1 MDSLLEKCNKIGLKM
16 TDQRRTIVRVLSD
29 SDDHPDVESVHKRAS
44 KIDKRIG
51 IATVYRTIK
60 LFEDNNLLE
69 KHEFKGFSSRYET
82 VRENH
87 HHLIDISNGKVREF
101 RNTLIDAMQKQMAKE
116 MGYNLID
123 YRLELYAVP
132 IKRKK
137 KINSTILD
145 EQESLRSSK

>member
-1 MDSLLEKCNKIGLKM
+1 MQSLLEKCLNLGLKM
-16 TDQRRTIVRVLSD
+16 TDQRRVIVKVLSE
-29 SDDHPDVESVHKRAS
+29 SEDHPDVESVYRRAS

-60 LFEDNNLLE
+60 LFQDNNLLE

-87 HHLIDISNGKVREF
+87 HPLIDIPSGNVKEF

-116 MGYNLID
+116 LGYDLVD
-123 YRLELYAVP
+123 YRLEIYAIP
-132 IKRKK
+132 SKHKK
-137 KINSTILD
+137 
-145 EQESLRSSK
+145 E

>member
-1 MDSLLEKCNKIGLKM
+1 MNALLDKCQKLGLKM
-16 TDQRRTIVRVLSD
+16 TDQRKVIVKVLSE
-29 SDDHPDVESVHKRAS
+29 SKDHPDVESVHRRAS

-69 KHEFKGFSSRYET
+69 KHEFKGYSSRYET

-87 HHLIDISNGKVREF
+87 HHLIDVRSGMVKEF
-101 RNTLIDAMQKQMAKE
+101 RNTLVDAMQKQVAKE
-116 MGYNLID
+116 MGYQLID

-132 IKRKK
+132 LKNKR
-137 KINSTILD
+137 S
-145 EQESLRSSK
+145 EE

>member
-1 MDSLLEKCNKIGLKM
+1 METLLKKCQALGLKL
-16 TDQRRTIVRVLSD
+16 TDQRKTIVKVLSD
-29 SDDHPDVESVHKRAS
+29 SSDHPDVEAVHKRAS

-69 KHEFKGFSSRYET
+69 KHEFKGYSSRYET

-87 HHLIDISNGKVREF
+87 HHLIDVKSGKVMEF
-101 RNTLIDAMQKQMAKE
+101 RNTLVDAMQKQVAKE
-116 MGYNLID
+116 MGYKLID

-132 IKRKK
+132 VKV
-137 KINSTILD
+137 
-145 EQESLRSSK
+145 RSQK

>member
-1 MDSLLEKCNKIGLKM
+1 MMDTLLEKCNKLGLKM
-16 TDQRRTIVRVLSD
+16 TEQRKVIVKVLSD
-29 SDDHPDVESVHKRAS
+29 STDHPDVESVHKRAA

-69 KHEFKGFSSRYET
+69 KHEFKGYSSRYET

-87 HHLIDISNGKVREF
+87 HHLIDVRSGKVKEF
-101 RNTLIDAMQKQMAKE
+101 RNTLVDAMQKQVAKE
-116 MGYNLID
+116 MGYKLID

-132 IKRKK
+132 IENKRSEK
-137 KINSTILD
+137 
-145 EQESLRSSK
+145 

>member
-1 MDSLLEKCNKIGLKM
+1 METLLDKCKKLGLKL
-16 TDQRRTIVRVLSD
+16 TEQRKVIVKVLSD
-29 SDDHPDVESVHKRAS
+29 SLDHPDVESVHKRAA

-69 KHEFKGFSSRYET
+69 KHEFKGYSSRYET

-87 HHLIDISNGKVREF
+87 HHLIDIKSGKVKEF
-101 RNTLIDAMQKQMAKE
+101 RNTLVDAMQKQVAKE
-116 MGYNLID
+116 MGYKLID

-132 IKRKK
+132 IKSRSKK
-137 KINSTILD
+137 
-145 EQESLRSSK
+145 

>member
-1 MDSLLEKCNKIGLKM
+1 MVEKLETLLDKCKKLGLKL
-16 TDQRRTIVRVLSD
+16 TEQRKIIVKVLSD
-29 SDDHPDVESVHKRAS
+29 SSDHPDVESVHKRAV

-69 KHEFKGFSSRYET
+69 KHEFKGYSSRYET

-87 HHLIDISNGKVREF
+87 HHLIDVKSGRVKEF
-101 RNTLIDAMQKQMAKE
+101 RNTLVDAMQKQVAKE
-116 MGYNLID
+116 MGYKLID

-132 IKRKK
+132 VKNRSKK
-137 KINSTILD
+137 
-145 EQESLRSSK
+145 

>member
-1 MDSLLEKCNKIGLKM
+1 METLLDKCKKLGLKL
-16 TDQRRTIVRVLSD
+16 TEQRKIIVKVLSD
-29 SDDHPDVESVHKRAS
+29 SSDHPDVESVHRRAV

-69 KHEFKGFSSRYET
+69 KHEFKGYSSRYET

-87 HHLIDISNGKVREF
+87 HHLIDIKSGKVKEF
-101 RNTLIDAMQKQMAKE
+101 RNTLVDAMQKQVAKE
-116 MGYNLID
+116 MGYKLID

-132 IKRKK
+132 VKSRSKK
-137 KINSTILD
+137 
-145 EQESLRSSK
+145 

>member
-1 MDSLLEKCNKIGLKM
+1 METLLNKCKKLGLKL
-16 TDQRRTIVRVLSD
+16 TEQRRIIVKVLSD
-29 SDDHPDVESVHKRAS
+29 SSDHPDVESVHKRAV

-69 KHEFKGFSSRYET
+69 KHEFKGYSSRYET

-87 HHLIDISNGKVREF
+87 HHLIDVQSGKVKEF
-101 RNTLIDAMQKQMAKE
+101 RNTLVDAMQKQVAKE
-116 MGYNLID
+116 MGYKLID

-132 IKRKK
+132 VKNRSKK
-137 KINSTILD
+137 
-145 EQESLRSSK
+145 

>member
-1 MDSLLEKCNKIGLKM
+1 MKDILLEKCLKLGLKM
-16 TDQRRTIVRVLSD
+16 TQQRKVIVKILSE
-29 SDDHPDVESVHKRAS
+29 SKDHPDVESVHKRVS

-69 KHEFKGFSSRYET
+69 KHEFKGYSSRYET

-87 HHLIDISNGKVREF
+87 HHLIDVRSGIVKEF
-101 RNTLIDAMQKQMAKE
+101 RNTLVDAMQKQVAKE
-116 MGYNLID
+116 MGYQLID

-132 IKRKK
+132 LKNKR
-137 KINSTILD
+137 S
-145 EQESLRSSK
+145 EE